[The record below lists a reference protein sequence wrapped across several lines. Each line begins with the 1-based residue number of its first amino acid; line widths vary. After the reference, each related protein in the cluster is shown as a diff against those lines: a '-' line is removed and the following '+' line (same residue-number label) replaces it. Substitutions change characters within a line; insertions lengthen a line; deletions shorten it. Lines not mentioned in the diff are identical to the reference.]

1 MRLVGAFISPF
12 VRRVAVALNALELPF
27 EHEALSVVEN
37 RSEISAYNDLIR
49 VPSLVLDDGEVIID
63 SHQILAEVD
72 RMVGPERA
80 LSPRRSD
87 NLRPYGQILAYGT
100 GSLEKFVAAFYEVSR
115 RPPETVWPEWAAR
128 CKVQAIGGLMAME
141 ARAPEGLGDGA
152 YFFEGRLTH
161 ADIAAV
167 IAYQTGVRTD
177 PGGVSPATL
186 PRLARLTTAL
196 GSTPAFAATI
206 P

>member
-12 VRRVAVALNALELPF
+12 VRRVAVALNVLELPF

-37 RSEISAYNDLIR
+37 RSEISSYNDLVR
-49 VPSLVLDDGEVIID
+49 VPSLVLDDGEVMID
-63 SHQILAEVD
+63 SNHILAELD

-80 LSPRRSD
+80 LCPRQLDS
-87 NLRPYGQILAYGT
+87 LRAYGQILAYAT
-100 GSLEKFVAAFYEVSR
+100 GALEKFVAAFYEVSR

-128 CKVQAIGGLMAME
+128 CKAQAIGGLMAME

-152 YFFEGRLTH
+152 YFSEGRLTH

-177 PGGVSPATL
+177 PGAVNPASL

-196 GSTPAFAATI
+196 GPTPAFAATS